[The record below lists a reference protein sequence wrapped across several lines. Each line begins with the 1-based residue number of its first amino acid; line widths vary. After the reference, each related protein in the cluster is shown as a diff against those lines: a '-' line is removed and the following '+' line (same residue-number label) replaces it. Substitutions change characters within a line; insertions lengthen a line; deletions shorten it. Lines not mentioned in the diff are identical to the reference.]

1 MGLEDRRQAERF
13 PTRDVVRII
22 IGGVEAEAAMRNLSA
37 AGCMVECS
45 DIEVSVGQICE
56 LQLHPGF
63 PASGRVAW
71 QLGEAL
77 GISFHQPVPKGI
89 VSGYALDDWHL
100 RRA

>member
-1 MGLEDRRQAERF
+1 MGFEERRKSERY
-13 PTRDVVRII
+13 PTRDMVRIV
-22 IGGVEAEAAMRNLSA
+22 IGGVETEAAMRNLSQ
-37 AGCMVECS
+37 AGCMVECGEM
-45 DIEVSVGQICE
+45 EVSVGQICE
-56 LQLHPGF
+56 LDLHPGF

-71 QLGEAL
+71 QLGEAM